1 MVICPWCGTTYAA
14 FQSNCQRCGGPLTPA
29 DQAAGKPR
37 EGSEEAELEGNL
49 TQPPPAPRPIADS
62 YAWRLVLDE
71 GWVVAAIVLASL
83 GATFF
88 LVGAILTIFI
98 ITAFVGIPFALIG
111 LAMLG
116 GGAGVTVWRY
126 QAAKRTV
133 EVMRNGQSAIGQI
146 AGVDENLNVSVNG
159 RHPWRITYRF
169 QAIGRDYEGQ
179 VTTLHT
185 PGPRLRP
192 GSRTYVLYL
201 PNEPQYNALY
211 PHP

>member
-29 DQAAGKPR
+29 EQARQPR
-37 EGSEEAELEGNL
+37 EGAQEGGLEVDL
-49 TQPPPAPRPIADS
+49 TPPPAAPRPIADS
-62 YAWRLVLDE
+62 YAWRLVTDE

-98 ITAFVGIPFALIG
+98 ITAFVGIPFALLG

-116 GGAGVTVWRY
+116 GGAGVTLWRY
-126 QAAKRTV
+126 QTAKRTV
-133 EVMRNGQSAIGQI
+133 EVMRNGQAAIGQI
-146 AGVDENLNVSVNG
+146 AGVDENLNVSING
-159 RHPWRITYRF
+159 RHPWRISYRF

-185 PGPRLRP
+185 PGASLRP
-192 GSRTYVLYL
+192 GSRAYVLYL
-201 PNEPQYNALY
+201 PSEPQYNALY